1 MTVIVFYNLDK
12 LWHLLMFVKKITNLN
27 CFHFCHLV
35 VYQICE
41 LCQLGQV
48 DRVVYEKYELH
59 LSQMDQDLHH
69 VQGLYL
75 ELMLKMVTNVL
86 KICSVPAKKIEL
98 SLQKLL
104 LSLQKPLCPWTNHIV
119 YIMFY
124 TDCSVRNKFR

>member
-1 MTVIVFYNLDK
+1 MVIVFYNLDK

-41 LCQLGQV
+41 LCQLGKV
-48 DRVVYEKYELH
+48 DSVVHQKYELY
-59 LSQMDQDLHH
+59 LSQMDQDIHH
-69 VQGLYL
+69 LQGLYL
-75 ELMLKMVTNVL
+75 ELMLEMVTNVL
-86 KICSVPAKKIEL
+86 KIYSVPAKKIEP

-104 LSLQKPLCPWTNHIV
+104 LSLQKPLCPCTNHIV

>member
-1 MTVIVFYNLDK
+1 MA
-12 LWHLLMFVKKITNLN
+12 FVNVCQKNYKPEL
-27 CFHFCHLV
+27 FSFFHLV

-48 DRVVYEKYELH
+48 DHVVYQKYELY

-86 KICSVPAKKIEL
+86 KICSVPAKKIEPI
-98 SLQKLL
+98 LQKLL
-104 LSLQKPLCPWTNHIV
+104 LSLQIPLCPCTNHIV

>member
-1 MTVIVFYNLDK
+1 MMVIVFCNLDK
-12 LWHLLMFVKKITNLN
+12 LAFVNVCQKMTNLN
-27 CFHFCHLV
+27 CFQFCHLV

-48 DRVVYEKYELH
+48 DHVVYQNCELY
-59 LSQMDQDLHH
+59 LSEMDQDLHN

-86 KICSVPAKKIEL
+86 KICSVPAKKIEP

-104 LSLQKPLCPWTNHIV
+104 LSLQKPLCPCTNHIV
-119 YIMFY
+119 YIMFF

>member
-1 MTVIVFYNLDK
+1 MTVIVFYNFNK
-12 LWHLLMFVKKITNLN
+12 LWHLLMFAKKITNLN

-48 DRVVYEKYELH
+48 DHVVYQKYELY

-98 SLQKLL
+98 SL
-104 LSLQKPLCPWTNHIV
+104 
-119 YIMFY
+119 
-124 TDCSVRNKFR
+124 

>member
-1 MTVIVFYNLDK
+1 MP
-12 LWHLLMFVKKITNLN
+12 FVNVCQKNYKPELFSFLSS
-27 CFHFCHLV
+27 CCL
-35 VYQICE
+35 YQICE

-48 DRVVYEKYELH
+48 DRVVYQKYELY
-59 LSQMDQDLHH
+59 LYKMDQDLYH

-104 LSLQKPLCPWTNHIV
+104 LSLQKPLCPAQIILCT
-119 YIMFY
+119 
-124 TDCSVRNKFR
+124 